1 MLLGK
6 KALYIYKRNDKNNYL
21 YLRNSFIL
29 VEKLLIQMKI
39 KKRYGTFFISNKI
52 PNKNENCSDYS
63 TNYTTCLLE

>member
-6 KALYIYKRNDKNNYL
+6 KALYIYKPNDKNNYL
-21 YLRNSFIL
+21 YLRNSFTKG
-29 VEKLLIQMKI
+29 EASDSNED

-52 PNKNENCSDYS
+52 PDKNENCSDYS